1 MKEVLPTF
9 MKLINEEIL
18 IRSRADAEGDGG
30 GKGGLGKKAK
40 N

>member
-1 MKEVLPTF
+1 

-18 IRSRADAEGDGG
+18 IRSRADGGGDGG
-30 GKGGLGKKAK
+30 GKGDLGKKNK

>member
-18 IRSRADAEGDGG
+18 IRSRADGEGDGG

>member
-1 MKEVLPTF
+1 

-18 IRSRADAEGDGG
+18 IRSRADGGGDGG
-30 GKGGLGKKAK
+30 DGQGGVGWGGRFGKKTP